1 MVAVLLRELRSYYFS
16 PIGYIFMGFFLLLAG
31 FFFATDNVLRSNPQF
46 QGVLSSIIF
55 VFLVIVPILTMRL
68 FADEK
73 RQRTDQLLMTVPI
86 SVTGIVLGKYFAAVA
101 VFLLTLLVTILYPV
115 TMSFFG
121 RLPGWEILGGY
132 IGFFLLGC
140 TFIAVGMLM
149 SSLTDNQVI
158 AAVSTFAALLLMWII
173 DFVQNGVPAG
183 TLPGIVFASA
193 LGALL
198 ALWVYLATRNL
209 LITAVVV
216 LILAAVI
223 ALVAFSVEGFFETF
237 IIDFLAWFSLTSR
250 FQRFMGG
257 VLALSPIV
265 YYISF
270 STVLVFLTVRV
281 IERTRW
287 T

>member
-1 MVAVLLRELRSYYFS
+1 MIAVFLRELRSYYFS

-73 RQRTDQLLMTVPI
+73 RQRTDQLLLTVPV
-86 SVTGIVLGKYFAAVA
+86 SVTGIVLGKYLAAVA
-101 VFLLTLLVTILYPV
+101 VFLFTLLVTVLYPI

-132 IGFFLLGC
+132 VGFFLLGC

-158 AAVSTFAALLLMWII
+158 SAVATFAALLLMWII

-183 TLPGIVFASA
+183 TVPGIVFASC
-193 LGALL
+193 LGALVV
-198 ALWVYLATRNL
+198 LWVYLATRNL
-209 LITAVVV
+209 AISIATL
-216 LILAAVI
+216 LILAA
-223 ALVAFSVEGFFETF
+223 LVVVAAVSVEGFYETF

-265 YYISF
+265 YYVSF

-281 IERTRW
+281 IERNRW